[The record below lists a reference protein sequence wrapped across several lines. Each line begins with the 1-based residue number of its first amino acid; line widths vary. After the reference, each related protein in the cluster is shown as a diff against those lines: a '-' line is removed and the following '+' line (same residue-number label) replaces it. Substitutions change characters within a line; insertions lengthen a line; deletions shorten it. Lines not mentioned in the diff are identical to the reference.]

1 MRGVS
6 IILHS
11 QSYDFISQF
20 STDIGIYYLKI
31 DEDQNEKLIFEYNEK
46 AFKNKKMKA
55 TINNYG
61 VCFMKRIGVNQD
73 YAKVKEIFAYGI
85 ELNDSNSMYH

>member
-55 TINNYG
+55 TINNDG